1 MTTDAFHDMHID
13 IDRRFQLPLDQGT
26 AALAGGADMR
36 DPFRP
41 VLLDNFEWGAGY
53 SQRFCIVYDDHTT
66 QRSIPKGSARWYA
79 DKIAARRVSDNPA
92 GPYNRAED

>member
-1 MTTDAFHDMHID
+1 MTCTSTLTGGSSF
-13 IDRRFQLPLDQGT
+13 RSTKVQQPWQ
-26 AALAGGADMR
+26 AAPTCATHSVR
-36 DPFRP
+36 SS
-41 VLLDNFEWGAGY
+41 LDNFEWGAGY